1 MGTKCVGVIMESELT
16 INIGGFPPF
25 SARGCEQE
33 LTPIEHGDF
42 HRNVNGDL
50 VYLGSDAHAKYKST
64 IKCNDKAAIAT
75 DGLYRGREI
84 ELGCIQRLW
93 QKFEAN
99 QPELELD
106 KLPVEGSLYAYSN
119 DQVEIKILKIDG
131 KKITLATP
139 NPGGYICYR
148 PLLSMRIVQYTLKTN
163 EWGIKV
169 GWQME
174 CEEI

>member
-1 MGTKCVGVIMESELT
+1 MESELT

-33 LTPIEHGDF
+33 LTPIENGEF
-42 HRNVNGDL
+42 HRNINGDL
-50 VYLGSDAHAKYKST
+50 IYLGSDTHARYKST

-99 QPELELD
+99 QTELVLD
-106 KLPVEGSLYAYSN
+106 KIPVAGSLYAYS
-119 DQVEIKILKIDG
+119 DDKTEITILKVNG
-131 KKITLATP
+131 KNITLAAP
-139 NPGGYICYR
+139 NPGGYLCYR
-148 PLLSMRIVQYTLKTN
+148 PLLSMRVVQYSLNTN

-169 GWQME
+169 GWKME

>member
-1 MGTKCVGVIMESELT
+1 METELT
-16 INIGGFPPF
+16 INIGGLPPF

-33 LTPIEHGDF
+33 LTPITQGEF
-42 HRNVNGDL
+42 HRNINGDL
-50 VYLGSDAHAKYKST
+50 IYLGNDTHTKYKST
-64 IKCNDKAAIAT
+64 IKCSDKAAIAT

-99 QPELELD
+99 QREIYLD
-106 KLPVEGSLYAYSN
+106 KTPVEGSLYAHSE
-119 DQVEIKILKIDG
+119 DKTEIAILQSTDKHIQLDV
-131 KKITLATP
+131 P
-139 NPGGYICYR
+139 NAGGFICYR
-148 PLLSMRIVQYTLKTN
+148 PKLTMRIIQYSLNTN

>member
-1 MGTKCVGVIMESELT
+1 MESELT
-16 INIGGFPPF
+16 INIGGLPPF

-33 LTPIEHGDF
+33 LTPISDGEF
-42 HRNVNGDL
+42 HRDINGDL
-50 VYLGSDAHAKYKST
+50 IYLGQYTHAKYKSV
-64 IKCNDKAAIAT
+64 IRCNDKAAIAT

-93 QKFEAN
+93 QKFDAN
-99 QPELELD
+99 QTEVFLD
-106 KLPVEGSLYAYSN
+106 KVPVLGSLYAYSE
-119 DQVEIKILKIDG
+119 DEIEIPIPHAKGKHIILQ
-131 KKITLATP
+131 TP

-148 PLLSMRIVQYTLKTN
+148 PLLIMRIINYSLNTN